1 MISACRRS
9 LFFVIPFLFM
19 LTVHLLVSC
28 HICTY
33 ACCILCTR
41 LCLQLYLSIPLNLFG
56 PPIPSELDEKTKSM
70 LKLIEEDADSFAQ
83 RAEMYYKKRP
93 ELVNMVEDFYRAHRS
108 LAERYDQ
115 LKLEAGTRLITT
127 PTKSPFSVESPSQ
140 KPVNL
145 PNKFLEASSDCFD
158 SEESEVDDPEQ
169 EASQGD
175 GEIEEEE
182 EEISSKDSSAS
193 EVLKLREET
202 DKDGSVSEVLKL
214 REEVQ
219 RLKEQ
224 NRIQREEL
232 LERNE
237 EKREAI
243 RQLCLAM
250 DMLKEENISL
260 RKCLKDSK
268 KGNPFEFSKWKG
280 LFSGKLFSG
289 FPKSHTTIVA
299 L

>member
-1 MISACRRS
+1 MYLC
-9 LFFVIPFLFM
+9 M
-19 LTVHLLVSC
+19 LYLVLLV
-28 HICTY
+28 HG
-33 ACCILCTR
+33 
-41 LCLQLYLSIPLNLFG
+41 LCLQLYLCIPLNLFG

-127 PTKSPFSVESPSQ
+127 PTRSPFSAESSSQ
-140 KPVNL
+140 KPANL
-145 PNKFLEASSDCFD
+145 PNKFLETSSDCFD

-175 GEIEEEE
+175 GEMEEEE
-182 EEISSKDSSAS
+182 EEISSKDSRASEVLKLREEIDKDSSAS
-193 EVLKLREET
+193 EVLKLREE
-202 DKDGSVSEVLKL
+202 VE
-214 REEVQ
+214 

-224 NRIQREEL
+224 DRIQREEL

-268 KGNPFEFSKWKG
+268 KGNLFEFSKWKG

-289 FPKSHTTIVA
+289 YPKSQTTIVA